1 MGDQVK
7 DYLNGESFKLIVQ
20 EAGIKA
26 IKEEFCAL
34 VQEMFEENK
43 QKFIGGLSDAVSSYE
58 PKNLTQPLT
67 AKIQEITSE
76 MLENS
81 SEDTKEN
88 VENVGGSKKG
98 SSKKKNNYRKT
109 RKIRKKK

>member
-1 MGDQVK
+1 
-7 DYLNGESFKLIVQ
+7 
-20 EAGIKA
+20 
-26 IKEEFCAL
+26 
-34 VQEMFEENK
+34 MFEDNT
-43 QKFIGGLSDAVSSYE
+43 QKFINRLKDAVSSYE

-88 VENVGGSKKG
+88 VEKAGGSKKEVQ
-98 SSKKKNNYRKT
+98 KKE
-109 RKIRKKK
+109 